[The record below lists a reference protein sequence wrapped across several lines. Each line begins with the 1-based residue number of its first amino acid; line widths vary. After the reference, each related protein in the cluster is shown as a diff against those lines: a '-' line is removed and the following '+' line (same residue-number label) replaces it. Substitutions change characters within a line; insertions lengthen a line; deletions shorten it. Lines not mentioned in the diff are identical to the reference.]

1 MEDNL
6 KLTPVIAAQP
16 AMRDV
21 DIMVQ
26 TARAYPRDM
35 VDVLRKSVAIATLS
49 RDMAESCIYAI
60 PRQSFNPATK
70 RYETKMIKGL
80 STHGARIIAQQYGN
94 LRVAGHITEI
104 GETMITAQGI
114 CYDLERNYAEVT
126 EVRRKIVG
134 SDGRRYSEDMIVI
147 TANAAISIATRNAI
161 ARVVPQHVI
170 NEVLRAVE
178 KTIATDPAI
187 SERLAKT
194 LAMYRDKLQLSDVQI
209 ANLIDKSSVEEISAD
224 DVPTLIAIAQAIKD
238 GEISINEIKAPE
250 ENEGAE
256 KIKKVIESI
265 KSKKS

>member
-35 VDVLRKSVAIATLS
+35 ADVLRKSVAIATLS

-60 PRQSFNPATK
+60 PRQSYNSGLK

-134 SDGRRYSEDMIVI
+134 SDGRRYSEDMIVL

-161 ARVVPQHVI
+161 ARVVPQHII
-170 NEVLRAVE
+170 NEVIKAVE
-178 KTIATDPAI
+178 KTISEDPQLQ
-187 SERLAKT
+187 ERLTRT
-194 LAMYRDKLQLSDVQI
+194 LTMYREKLQLSDKQI
-209 ANLIDKSSVEEISAD
+209 AELIDKSSIEEVTTE
-224 DVPTLIAIAQAIKD
+224 DVPMLIAIAQAIKD
-238 GEISINEIKAPE
+238 GELTLNEIKSPE
-250 ENEGAE
+250 SNEGAE
-256 KIKKVIESI
+256 KVKKVIEQI
-265 KSKKS
+265 KNRKS